1 LIEITTTYIFVPLP
15 GRFRMQVATHSSFS
29 PLPRCR
35 PARTWSIRPTRG
47 LSVAVRAEN
56 TTQTTTPEVAVDN
69 PTPMESAPGAVVLP
83 SASETRKGN
92 AGLAVGAVAAAVLLF
107 ALPRLGGGSPP
118 TLATLEQMSTP
129 LDVALVN
136 GRPTLVEFYANW
148 CEVCRELVPDE
159 YELEKQYQGK
169 VNFVMLNIE
178 NSKWAP
184 EAAEFGVRG
193 IPHFVFFD
201 KMGEPLAAA
210 VGRVPRQV
218 LEGNLEAL
226 ASDAPLPYAG
236 AQGRTSSPAPPP
248 GAMAGPKQT
257 MPRDHA

>member
-1 LIEITTTYIFVPLP
+1 
-15 GRFRMQVATHSSFS
+15 MQVTTHASFS

-35 PARTWSIRPTRG
+35 LARTWSTRPMRG
-47 LSVAVRAEN
+47 LPVAVRAEQ
-56 TTQTTTPEVAVDN
+56 TTQTTSQEVTVENAAPLASIPGSVTLPAAPE
-69 PTPMESAPGAVVLP
+69 TS
-83 SASETRKGN
+83 KGN

-129 LDVALVN
+129 LDTALAN
-136 GRPTLVEFYANW
+136 GRPTLVEFYANR

-159 YELEKQYQGK
+159 YELERQYQGK

-184 EAAEFGVRG
+184 EAVEFGVRG

-236 AQGRTSSPAPPP
+236 AQGRTSSPAPPL

-257 MPRDHA
+257 MPRDHT

>member
-1 LIEITTTYIFVPLP
+1 MKKAVRSDPCLS
-15 GRFRMQVATHSSFS
+15 RMG
-29 PLPRCR
+29 L
-35 PARTWSIRPTRG
+35 ARTLRPTRCFP
-47 LSVAVRAEN
+47 LVVRAEQ
-56 TTQTTTPEVAVDN
+56 TTQTTSQEVKVESGVSSSGASTPPVA
-69 PTPMESAPGAVVLP
+69 TPPVVLP
-83 SASETRKGN
+83 SERGN
-92 AGLAVGAVAAAVLLF
+92 LGLAVGAVAAAVLLF
-107 ALPRLGGGSPP
+107 SLPRFGAPAPS
-118 TLATLEQMSTP
+118 LATLEQRSTP
-129 LDVALVN
+129 LDVALTN

-159 YELEKQYQGK
+159 FELEKRYQGK

-201 KMGEPLAAA
+201 KTGEPLAAA

-226 ASDAPLPYAG
+226 ASDAPLPFAG
-236 AQGRTSSPAPPP
+236 AQGRTSSPVAPA
-248 GAMAGPKQT
+248 GAMAGPRQT

>member
-1 LIEITTTYIFVPLP
+1 MAVHAGI
-15 GRFRMQVATHSSFS
+15 A
-29 PLPRCR
+29 PLPRFRLAVAPTFR
-35 PARTWSIRPTRG
+35 PKQSRS
-47 LSVAVRAEN
+47 LVVRAEQSN
-56 TTQTTTPEVAVDN
+56 QTTTQEVKAEGASPVASTSGVV
-69 PTPMESAPGAVVLP
+69 PPPVAQAPQ
-83 SASETRKGN
+83 KGN
-92 AGLAVGAVAAAVLLF
+92 AGLAAGAVAAAVLLF
-107 ALPRLGGGSPP
+107 ALPRLGGGAAP
-118 TLATLEQMSTP
+118 TLASLEQMSTP

-136 GRPTLVEFYANW
+136 GKPTLVEFYANW

-159 YELEKQYQGK
+159 FELEKRYQGK

-201 KMGEPLAAA
+201 KTGEPLAAA

-236 AQGRTSSPAPPP
+236 AQGRTSSSAPPP
-248 GAMAGPKQT
+248 GEMAGPRQT